1 MPRLRARS
9 TVVSSAIAPAGG
21 LLPFDSVGAGA
32 QNDGVST
39 ILPGGFVEKNRAAQD
54 GLDVSA
60 PTSVTSNRAGKLV
73 PGNQA
78 KALVCFV

>member
-1 MPRLRARS
+1 
-9 TVVSSAIAPAGG
+9 
-21 LLPFDSVGAGA
+21 
-32 QNDGVST
+32 VST

-60 PTSVTSNRAGKLV
+60 PTSVTSNRAGKLA